1 MGNNIKTLY
10 RLGDEIEA
18 IEFNVV
24 EKSKV
29 VGKPIRELKKKNDII
44 IAVIIRGD
52 EVIIPGGDDVIEQLD
67 NVVVITPTSKMLV
80 DINDI
85 C

>member
-1 MGNNIKTLY
+1 MFAPDERDKSPPKTP
-10 RLGDEIEA
+10 